1 MLTKEQENILQWLLC
16 QKRNTDNSVTISNS
30 MSEYLEGYTDKEII
44 QKLNELENLELL
56 NIKWISNN
64 HSNLN
69 AYITIKLSREALT
82 YFDNKKN
89 ENKENRRRWIETYGA
104 IIISFIALL
113 KSFDKELIWLWKQ
126 LMQLLQQLME
136 S

>member
-1 MLTKEQENILQWLLC
+1 MLTKEQEKILQWLLF
-16 QKRNTDNSVTISNS
+16 QKRNTDNTISISNS
-30 MSEYLEGYTDKEII
+30 MSEYPKGYTDKEII
-44 QKLNELENLELL
+44 QKLNELANLEII
-56 NIKWISNN
+56 NIKWVSNN

-89 ENKENRRRWIETYGA
+89 DNKENRRRWIETYGA
-104 IIISFIALL
+104 VIIAFIALL

-126 LMQLLQQLME
+126 LVQLLQ
-136 S
+136 

>member
-1 MLTKEQENILQWLLC
+1 MLTKEQEKILQWLLF
-16 QKRNTDNSVTISNS
+16 QKRNTDNTISISNS
-30 MSEYLEGYTDKEII
+30 MSEYPKGYTDKEII
-44 QKLNELENLELL
+44 QKLNELANLEII
-56 NIKWISNN
+56 NIRWVSNN

-89 ENKENRRRWIETYGA
+89 DNKENRRRWIETYGA
-104 IIISFIALL
+104 TIISFIALL

-126 LMQLLQQLME
+126 LVQLLQ
-136 S
+136 

>member
-1 MLTKEQENILQWLLC
+1 MLTKEQEKILQWLLF
-16 QKRNTDNSVTISNS
+16 QKRNTDNTISISNS
-30 MSEYLEGYTDKEII
+30 MSEYPKGYTDKEII
-44 QKLNELENLELL
+44 QKLNELANLEII
-56 NIKWISNN
+56 NIKWVSNN

-89 ENKENRRRWIETYGA
+89 DNKENRRRWIETYGA
-104 IIISFIALL
+104 TIISFIALL

-126 LMQLLQQLME
+126 LVQLLQ
-136 S
+136 

>member
-1 MLTKEQENILQWLLC
+1 MLTKEQEKILQWLLF
-16 QKRNTDNSVTISNS
+16 QKRNTDNTISISNS
-30 MSEYLEGYTDKEII
+30 MSEYPKGYTDKEII
-44 QKLNELENLELL
+44 QKLNELANLEII
-56 NIKWISNN
+56 NIRWVSNN

-89 ENKENRRRWIETYGA
+89 DNKENRRRWIETYGA
-104 IIISFIALL
+104 VIIAFIALL

-126 LMQLLQQLME
+126 LVQLLQ
-136 S
+136 

>member
-1 MLTKEQENILQWLLC
+1 MLTKEQEKILQWLLF
-16 QKRNTDNSVTISNS
+16 QKRNTDNTISISNS
-30 MSEYLEGYTDKEII
+30 MSEYPKGYTDKEII
-44 QKLNELENLELL
+44 QKLNELANLEII
-56 NIKWISNN
+56 NIRWVSNN

-89 ENKENRRRWIETYGA
+89 DNKENRRRWIETYGA
-104 IIISFIALL
+104 AIISFIALL

-126 LMQLLQQLME
+126 LVQLLQ
-136 S
+136 